1 MLVIVEIYKYSKC
14 PGQWITLPFNN
25 MPLAFP
31 NVVIDSTAKATKI
44 STGFDF

>member
-14 PGQWITLPFNN
+14 PGQWIALPYNN

-31 NVVIDSTAKATKI
+31 NVGIDSTAKGTKI